1 MKRARLSFYASLFC
15 FFLCPAILHAQQ
27 TNFQFSPPPIPWY
40 EFNEGDKDARLGGTA
55 IYLKGDIKNPDEP
68 EMNGSVDVYGG
79 GGSWFG
85 RYAFRKH
92 FAIDAGAAAFYA
104 TGNVG
109 KSADMTL
116 GMLSIPVDL
125 EFQPIKND
133 KFTLILFGGF
143 SFSKIWLGIDVKTS
157 TIDQSVDITS
167 TMKGP
172 QGGVQLAI
180 KQSDFVFT
188 PFFMF
193 ASLAGNTTLKT
204 SGTEG
209 SGSFSM
215 SVVAATAYYYGIDI
229 AYLPWDI
236 TLSSLIQ
243 QVASSGENK
252 GFKTYVFTVS
262 YHFSTPAGEKKGD
275 EKKTEPEKKAEMKP
289 YTAPDDTE

>member
-1 MKRARLSFYASLFC
+1 MKRARMIFYAGIAC
-15 FFLCPAILHAQQ
+15 FLLHPLTLHALQ

-55 IYLKGDIKNPDEP
+55 IYLKGDLKNPDEP

-92 FAIDAGAAAFYA
+92 FAIDIGASGFYA
-104 TGNVG
+104 AGKVG
-109 KSADMTL
+109 SSADMTL
-116 GMLSIPVDL
+116 GMLSIPVDI

-133 KFTLILFGGF
+133 RFALILFGGF
-143 SFSKIWLGIDVKTS
+143 SFSKIWLGIDIKTS
-157 TIDQSVDITS
+157 TIDQSADITS

-193 ASLAGNTTLKT
+193 ASLAGDTTIKL
-204 SGTEG
+204 SGDTTG
-209 SGSFSM
+209 TYSV

-229 AYLPWDI
+229 VYVPWDI

-243 QVASSGENK
+243 QVSSSGDNQ
-252 GFKTYVFTVS
+252 GYKTYVFTVS

-275 EKKTEPEKKAEMKP
+275 EKKAEPEKKAEMKP
-289 YTAPDDTE
+289 YTPPDDTE